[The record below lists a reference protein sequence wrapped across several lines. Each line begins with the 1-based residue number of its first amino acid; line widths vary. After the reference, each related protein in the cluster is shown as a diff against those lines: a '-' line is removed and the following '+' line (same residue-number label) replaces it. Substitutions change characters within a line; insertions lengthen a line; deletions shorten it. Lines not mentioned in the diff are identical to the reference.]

1 MQSTGI
7 RALIKRVCLA
17 LSAIPLPA
25 VALLGGAVD
34 TREDF
39 SAVVALTLGETPH
52 CSATKIGPDAFLTA
66 AHCVADM
73 RAGTLNDAFQP
84 GGRIFVSNR
93 TAPMTRED
101 FIGLTLRKTQ
111 MHPRYREA
119 LQRFFAYREE
129 KVRDYRARYAGE
141 ELARRIRLIE
151 ASHHFTSRFP
161 DVAILFVRE
170 PTASIPLARVDCA
183 PLRPGEAVQLVG
195 YGYESLKDLALARK
209 KNPFGRRHWGAAE
222 VIRVDPVN
230 FYTYGGLLRAGDP
243 SLSPGDS
250 GGAVLRAGRVV
261 GVNGTVY
268 GLSRLD
274 AARSNMSVNL
284 SGLGAAEDAHQGAGC
299 RDFFRI
305 AKPRSD

>member
-1 MQSTGI
+1 MKSTGI
-7 RALIKRVCLA
+7 RALITLACLA

-25 VALLGGAVD
+25 TALLGGEVD
-34 TREDF
+34 AREDF

-52 CSATKIGPDAFLTA
+52 CSATKIAPDAFLTA

-73 RAGTLNDAFQP
+73 RAGTLDAAFQP
-84 GGRIFVSNR
+84 GRRIFVSNR
-93 TAPMTRED
+93 TEPMTRED

-111 MHPRYREA
+111 IHPRYREA

-129 KVRDYRARYAGE
+129 KVRDYRARYTGE

-183 PLRPGEAVQLVG
+183 PLLPGDAVQLVG
-195 YGYESLKDLALARK
+195 YGYESLKNIALARQK
-209 KNPFGRRHWGAAE
+209 HPFGRRHWGTTE

-230 FYTYGGLLRAGDP
+230 FYTYGGLMRAGEP

-250 GGAVLRAGRVV
+250 GGPVLRSGRVV

-284 SGLGAAEDAHQGAGC
+284 NGLGAADDGDRQEGC
-299 RDFFRI
+299 RAFFKM
-305 AKPRSD
+305 AQPRSD